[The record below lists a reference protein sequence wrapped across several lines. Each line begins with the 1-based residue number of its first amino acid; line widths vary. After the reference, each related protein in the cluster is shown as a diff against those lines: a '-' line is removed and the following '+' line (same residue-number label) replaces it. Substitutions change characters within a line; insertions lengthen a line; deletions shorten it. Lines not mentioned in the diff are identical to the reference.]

1 MVPSPVAIF
10 KSSKNL
16 ETAKKF
22 VDYLLS
28 QEAQQKVSDAGTV
41 PVRTD
46 VKQDPKYHLPT
57 PEEALKNGIKVV
69 YTEILPQKEA
79 TIQKFTEIIKK

>member
-10 KSSKNL
+10 KGSNNL
-16 ETAKKF
+16 DAAKKF

-28 QEAQQKVSDAGTV
+28 QEAQQKVADAGTV

-46 VKQDPKYHLPT
+46 VKQNPKHHLPT
-57 PEEALKNGIKVV
+57 PEDAMKNGIKVV